1 MLVWWAAWQV
11 HPGKIFLDYAI
22 LGDDIERK
30 VPLEYLYSTSLKD
43 SSLMEGLMIF
53 HLFHSKFS
61 IFYRVL
67 LAGCH
72 FSACFIYRLRGASY
86 RVSSKRGMTQ
96 SLVGIGIGYCSIH
109 RVASGL
115 TRLRGGESSLRRG
128 L

>member
-1 MLVWWAAWQV
+1 
-11 HPGKIFLDYAI
+11 
-22 LGDDIERK
+22 
-30 VPLEYLYSTSLKD
+30 
-43 SSLMEGLMIF
+43 MIF

-67 LAGCH
+67 LALNSFNLGVT
-72 FSACFIYRLRGASY
+72 SLRVSYRLRGASY
-86 RVSSKRGMTQ
+86 RVSSKRGITK

-128 L
+128 